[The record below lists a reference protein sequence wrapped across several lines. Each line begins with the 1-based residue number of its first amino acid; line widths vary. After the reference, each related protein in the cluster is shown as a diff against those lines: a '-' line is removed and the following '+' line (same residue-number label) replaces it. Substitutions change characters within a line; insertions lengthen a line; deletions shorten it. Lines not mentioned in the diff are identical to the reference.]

1 MRCATLFRTVRKVL
15 IGAAIGLAAAV
26 AAALLGLIPLVD
38 TFERKTYD
46 WRIQRTADP
55 ASARKDIVLV
65 AIDQSSVRNLEPLVG
80 RWPWPRMIHASLVD
94 YLARAQA
101 RVIVYDVIFSE
112 RDRRSFTV
120 GDQTWTGAESDR
132 ALAEAT
138 ARAGNVVHV
147 VDVAAE
153 AGGAAQ
159 EPLEATPY
167 RLDGRV
173 EPRAVATPPYP
184 ELAKASRALGHNLVV
199 VDSDG
204 PVRRAIPFVRGGGQ
218 FLPSLPIAA
227 AIIARGVPPSE
238 VTAGGPTLR
247 VGDRAVPLIE
257 AELPSYDGARHS
269 SLRTLIRYPGG
280 VVDPRTKRPTYADY
294 SFYDLFYSEQQI
306 LAGEKPLVD
315 PARFKDKLVIVGT
328 TAPGLYDLIPVPF
341 SEGKM
346 PGMQV
351 HASVLDSVLSG
362 RFMRPAPRWAGVVAL
377 LFCALVAGVGLM
389 RLGVW
394 PGLALSAATAAVFVI
409 VAVTLFGQGLWLRVI
424 EPAFALTLAAFGGVS
439 YQYFVEDREKRR
451 VKRLF
456 SRYVSKDVFDQLMS
470 DPSKAGLG
478 GKRRSMTVLFSD
490 IRGFTTFSE
499 QGEPEAIVQQLNEY
513 FSRMVH
519 VVFEHRGTLDKFVG
533 DAVMALFGAP
543 LDDPDHAEHAVQ
555 AALAMLR
562 ELEEL
567 NRGWAAEG
575 RPTLA
580 IGVGVNTG
588 EMVAGNIG
596 SESIMSYTVIGDAV
610 NLGSRL
616 ESLNKQYGTSVI
628 VSDATRER
636 LQGRYDIRALG
647 DVVVKGKS
655 QPVAIFEVREATG
668 AGQP

>member
-1 MRCATLFRTVRKVL
+1 VRKVL
-15 IGAAIGLAAAV
+15 IGAAIGLGAAGV
-26 AAALLGLIPLVD
+26 AALLGLTPFVD
-38 TFERKTYD
+38 TIESKTYD
-46 WRIQRTADP
+46 WRIQWTADP

-101 RVIVYDVIFSE
+101 KVIVYDVIFTE

-120 GDQTWTGAESDR
+120 GDQTWTGEESDR
-132 ALAEAT
+132 ALVEAT
-138 ARAGNVVHV
+138 AKAGNVVHV

-167 RLDGRV
+167 RLDDRV
-173 EPRAVATPPYP
+173 EARAVAIPPFP

-199 VDSDG
+199 ADPAG

-218 FLPSLPIAA
+218 FLPSLPFAA
-227 AIIARGVPPSE
+227 AIIARGVPPADVMTVGS
-238 VTAGGPTLR
+238 TLR

-257 AELPSYDGARHS
+257 RQLPSFDGGSHP
-269 SLRTLIRYPGG
+269 SLRALIRYPGG
-280 VVDPRTKRPTYADY
+280 VLDPRTKRPTYADY
-294 SFYDLFYSEQQI
+294 SFYDLYYSEQQI

-315 PARFKDKLVIVGT
+315 PARFKDTVVIVGT

-346 PGMQV
+346 PGMQI
-351 HASVLDSVLSG
+351 HASMLDSVLSG
-362 RFMRPAPRWAGVVAL
+362 RFMKPAPIWAGAAAL
-377 LFCALVAGVGLM
+377 LVCALVAGIGLM
-389 RLGVW
+389 RFGVW
-394 PGLALSAATAAVFVI
+394 PGLALSAATAAAFVV
-409 VAVTLFGQGLWLRVI
+409 VAVMLFEQGLWLGMI
-424 EPAFALTLAAFGGVS
+424 EPASALTLAAFGGVS

-478 GKRRSMTVLFSD
+478 GQRRSMTVLFSD

-513 FSRMVH
+513 FSRMVY
-519 VVFEHRGTLDKFVG
+519 VVFQHRGTLDKFVG

-555 AALAMLR
+555 AALAMLK

-588 EMVAGNIG
+588 DMVAGNIG

-628 VSDATRER
+628 ISDATRER
-636 LQGRYDIRALG
+636 LQGRYDMRALG

-655 QPVAIFEVREATG
+655 QPVAIFEVKEATG
-668 AGQP
+668 AGHP

>member
-1 MRCATLFRTVRKVL
+1 MRKVL
-15 IGAAIGLAAAV
+15 IGGAIGLAAAG
-26 AAALLGLIPLVD
+26 AAALLAWLPFVK
-38 TFERKTYD
+38 TVERKTYD
-46 WRIQRTADP
+46 WRIQWTADP

-65 AIDQSSVRNLEPLVG
+65 AIDQSSVRNLEPQVG
-80 RWPWPRMIHASLVD
+80 RWPWPRMVHASLVD
-94 YLARAQA
+94 YLARAPA
-101 RVIVYDVIFSE
+101 KVIVYDVIFAE
-112 RDRRSFTV
+112 RDRRSFKV
-120 GDQTWTGAESDR
+120 GEETWTGEESDR
-132 ALAEAT
+132 ALTEAT
-138 ARAGNVVHV
+138 AKAGNVVHV

-153 AGGAAQ
+153 AGGGVQ
-159 EPLEATPY
+159 EPLEATPF
-167 RLDGRV
+167 RLDDRV
-173 EPRAVATPPYP
+173 EARAVATPPFP
-184 ELAKASRALGHNLVV
+184 ELAKASRALGHNLVAA
-199 VDSDG
+199 DPDG

-218 FLPSLPIAA
+218 YLPSLPLAA

-238 VTAGGPTLR
+238 VTTSGSTLR

-257 AELPSYDGARHS
+257 AQLQSYDGRSHP

-280 VVDPRTKRPTYADY
+280 VLDPQTQQPTYADY

-306 LAGEKPLVD
+306 EAGEKPLVD
-315 PARFKDKLVIVGT
+315 PARFRNAVVFVGT
-328 TAPGLYDLIPVPF
+328 TAPGLYDLLPVPF

-346 PGMQV
+346 PGMQI

-362 RFMRPAPRWAGVVAL
+362 RFMKPAPAWAGVAAL
-377 LFCALVAGVGLM
+377 LLCALVAGIGLM
-389 RLGVW
+389 RFGVW
-394 PGLALSAATAAVFVI
+394 PGLALGAASAAALVV
-409 VAVTLFGQGLWLRVI
+409 VAVALFEQGLWLRMV
-424 EPAFALTLAAFGGVS
+424 EPASALTLAAFGGVS

-451 VKRLF
+451 VKGLF

-478 GKRRSMTVLFSD
+478 GQRRSMTVLFSD

-555 AALAMLR
+555 AALAMLK
-562 ELEEL
+562 ELDEL

-588 EMVAGNIG
+588 DMVAGNIG

-628 VSDATRER
+628 ISAATRER

-647 DVVVKGKS
+647 GVVVKGKS
-655 QPVAIFEVREATG
+655 QMVSIFEVKEDTG
-668 AGQP
+668 AGNP

>member
-1 MRCATLFRTVRKVL
+1 M
-15 IGAAIGLAAAV
+15 
-26 AAALLGLIPLVD
+26 
-38 TFERKTYD
+38 
-46 WRIQRTADP
+46 
-55 ASARKDIVLV
+55 
-65 AIDQSSVRNLEPLVG
+65 
-80 RWPWPRMIHASLVD
+80 
-94 YLARAQA
+94 
-101 RVIVYDVIFSE
+101 
-112 RDRRSFTV
+112 
-120 GDQTWTGAESDR
+120 
-132 ALAEAT
+132 
-138 ARAGNVVHV
+138 
-147 VDVAAE
+147 
-153 AGGAAQ
+153 
-159 EPLEATPY
+159 
-167 RLDGRV
+167 
-173 EPRAVATPPYP
+173 
-184 ELAKASRALGHNLVV
+184 
-199 VDSDG
+199 
-204 PVRRAIPFVRGGGQ
+204 RGGGQ

-227 AIIARGVPPSE
+227 AIIVRGVPPSE
-238 VTAGGPTLR
+238 VKTSGSILR
-247 VGDRAVPLIE
+247 VGDRDVPLIE
-257 AELPSYDGARHS
+257 ATLSSYDGRLHP

-294 SFYDLFYSEQQI
+294 SFYDLYYSEQQI

-315 PARFKDKLVIVGT
+315 PARFKDTIVIVGT

-346 PGMQV
+346 PGMQI

-362 RFMRPAPRWAGVVAL
+362 RFMKPAPLWAGVAAL
-377 LFCALVAGVGLM
+377 LLCALVASIGLM
-389 RLGVW
+389 RFGVW
-394 PGLALSAATAAVFVI
+394 PGLALSAAAAAAFVV
-409 VAVTLFGQGLWLRVI
+409 VAVTLFEQGLWLRMI
-424 EPAFALTLAAFGGVS
+424 EPASALTLAAFGGVS

-478 GKRRSMTVLFSD
+478 GARRSMTVLFSD

-499 QGEPEAIVQQLNEY
+499 QGQPEAIVQQLNEY

-555 AALAMLR
+555 AALAMLK

-588 EMVAGNIG
+588 DMVAGNIG

-628 VSDATRER
+628 ISDATRER

-655 QPVAIFEVREATG
+655 QPVAIFEVKEATE
-668 AGQP
+668 AGHP

>member
-1 MRCATLFRTVRKVL
+1 VRKVW
-15 IGAAIGLAAAV
+15 IGAIIGLAAAGV
-26 AAALLGLIPLVD
+26 AALLGLIPFVE
-38 TFERKTYD
+38 TVERKTYD
-46 WRIQRTADP
+46 WRIQWTADP
-55 ASARKDIVLV
+55 ASARRDIVLV

-80 RWPWPRMIHASLVD
+80 RWPWPRMVHASLVD
-94 YLARAQA
+94 YLARAPA
-101 RVIVYDVIFSE
+101 KVVVYDVIFAE
-112 RDRRSFTV
+112 RDRRSFKV
-120 GDQTWTGAESDR
+120 GDDTWTGEESDR
-132 ALAEAT
+132 ALVEAT
-138 ARAGNVVHV
+138 ARAGTVVHV

-153 AGGAAQ
+153 AGGTAQ
-159 EPLEATPY
+159 EPLAATPY

-173 EPRAVATPPYP
+173 ETRPVATPPFP
-184 ELAKASRALGHNLVV
+184 ELAKASRGLGHNLVAL
-199 VDSDG
+199 DSDG
-204 PVRRAIPFVRGGGQ
+204 PVRRAVPFVRAGGQ
-218 FLPSLPIAA
+218 YIPSLPIAA
-227 AIIARGVPPSE
+227 ALIAGAVAPSQV
-238 VTAGGPTLR
+238 VTSGLTLR

-257 AELPSYDGARHS
+257 ADLPSYDGRGHP

-280 VVDPRTKRPTYADY
+280 LLDRRTKRPTYADY
-294 SFYDLFYSEQQI
+294 SFYDLFYSEKQI
-306 LAGEKPLVD
+306 EAGEKPLVD
-315 PARFKDKLVIVGT
+315 PARFKDTVVIVGT

-341 SEGKM
+341 AEGKM
-346 PGMQV
+346 PGMQI

-362 RFMRPAPRWAGVVAL
+362 RFMRPAPSWAGVTAL
-377 LFCALVAGVGLM
+377 LLCALVTGVGLA
-389 RLGVW
+389 RFGVW
-394 PGLALSAATAAVFVI
+394 RGLALTAVVAAGLVV
-409 VAVTLFGQGLWLRVI
+409 VAVALFDQGVWLRAV
-424 EPAFALTLAAFGGVS
+424 EPAAALTLAAFGGVS
-439 YQYFVEDREKRR
+439 YQYLVEDRAKRQ

-470 DPSKAGLG
+470 DPSKASLG
-478 GKRRSMTVLFSD
+478 GQRRSMTVLFSD

-499 QGEPEAIVQQLNEY
+499 QGRPEAIVQQLNEY

-567 NRGWAAEG
+567 NRRWAAES

-580 IGVGVNTG
+580 IGVGINTG
-588 EMVAGNIG
+588 DMVAGNIG

-628 VSDATRER
+628 ISDATRER

-647 DVVVKGKS
+647 DVVVKGKT
-655 QPVAIFEVREATG
+655 QPVAIFEVKEATG
-668 AGQP
+668 SGYP

>member
-1 MRCATLFRTVRKVL
+1 MRKFAIGATL
-15 IGAAIGLAAAV
+15 GLAAAIV
-26 AAALLGLIPLVD
+26 SALLGLI
-38 TFERKTYD
+38 TFVETVERKTYD
-46 WRIQRTADP
+46 WRLQWTADP

-80 RWPWPRMIHASLVD
+80 RWPWPRMIHASLLD
-94 YLARAQA
+94 YLARAPA
-101 RVIVYDVIFSE
+101 KVIVYDVIFAE
-112 RDRRSFTV
+112 RDRRSFKV
-120 GDQTWTGAESDR
+120 EEQAWTGEESDR

-138 ARAGNVVHV
+138 AKAGNVVHV

-153 AGGAAQ
+153 AGGGVQ

-167 RLDGRV
+167 RLDDRV
-173 EPRAVATPPYP
+173 EARAVAIPPFP
-184 ELAKASRALGHNLVV
+184 ELAKASRALGHNLVAA
-199 VDSDG
+199 DPDG

-218 FLPSLPIAA
+218 FLPSLSIAA

-238 VTAGGPTLR
+238 VKTSGSTLR
-247 VGDRAVPLIE
+247 VGGQAVPLIE
-257 AELPSYDGARHS
+257 TELSSYDDRRHP

-280 VVDPRTKRPTYADY
+280 VLDPRTKRPTYADY
-294 SFYDLFYSEQQI
+294 SFYDLYYSEQQI

-315 PARFKDKLVIVGT
+315 PARFKDTIVIVGT

-346 PGMQV
+346 PGMQI
-351 HASVLDSVLSG
+351 HASMLDSVLSG
-362 RFMRPAPRWAGVVAL
+362 RFMKPAPIWAGVAAL
-377 LFCALVAGVGLM
+377 LLCALVAGIGLM
-389 RLGVW
+389 RFGVW
-394 PGLALSAATAAVFVI
+394 PGLALSAATAAVFVV
-409 VAVTLFGQGLWLRVI
+409 VAVMLFERGLWLEMI
-424 EPAFALTLAAFGGVS
+424 GPASALTLAAFGGVS

-478 GKRRSMTVLFSD
+478 GQRRSMTVLFSD

-499 QGEPEAIVQQLNEY
+499 QGQPEAIVQQLNEY

-543 LDDPDHAEHAVQ
+543 LDDPGHAEHAVQ
-555 AALAMLR
+555 AALAMLK

-596 SESIMSYTVIGDAV
+596 SEAIMSYTVIGDAV

-628 VSDATRER
+628 ISDATRER

-668 AGQP
+668 AGNP